1 MFSGYK
7 KKLADSFI
15 LKDTMTFR
23 NAAGMMHID
32 RLFETYPELVCNVF
46 EKIYRVEGLPRDKM
60 LKLLRKEAA
69 KKVKVKDLL
78 SDGIKMGRAL
88 L

>member
-1 MFSGYK
+1 
-7 KKLADSFI
+7 
-15 LKDTMTFR
+15 
-23 NAAGMMHID
+23 
-32 RLFETYPELVCNVF
+32 
-46 EKIYRVEGLPRDKM
+46 M